1 MRKRFKSDYV
11 SIFNQDQNNNQ
22 GLPSGYPCSFDTDC
36 ASPGVCQFNVCTV
49 NIEQTTDEL
58 ADICHGLSIKDCAK
72 AMQKEREQTN
82 VPIYTPTPTPTTI
95 KCNYDKECGRNQVC
109 ISSSCIDKSNFPL
122 IARQMRMKSPRN
134 NNMFFKQSNPE
145 VQTQKLQND
154 FDIKKFFEHKN
165 TPLDGTLSPYEYM
178 FLLENNNKMDN
189 SILQSVH
196 DDYFYFKNT

>member
-1 MRKRFKSDYV
+1 MHKRFKSDYV
-11 SIFNQDQNNNQ
+11 SIYNQDQNNNQ
-22 GLPSGYPCSFDTDC
+22 ALPSGYPCSFDADC
-36 ASPGVCQFNVCTV
+36 SSPGVCQFNVCTV

-58 ADICHGLSIKDCAK
+58 ADICHGLPIKDCAK

-82 VPIYTPTPTPTTI
+82 IPIYAPVSTSSS
-95 KCNYDKECGRNQVC
+95 KCKYDKDCGRSQVC
-109 ISSSCIDKSNFPL
+109 ISNVCLDKSNFPL

-134 NNMFFKQSNPE
+134 NIFFKQSN
-145 VQTQKLQND
+145 QNTQIQNKSND

-178 FLLENNNKMDN
+178 FLLENNKNMDN
-189 SILQSVH
+189 IILQSVH